1 MPKFLD
7 GGLSRREILAG
18 GAAFLTM
25 AGAGLKPSFAA
36 SGPITI
42 GDMEVQTFSDGH
54 LTLPMSFVLP
64 EQTKEEVADLLT
76 PHGMAT
82 DALTP
87 DCNVT
92 LLRTGDRL
100 VLFDVGSGANFQP
113 TAGEL
118 LSALE
123 HAGIGPDDVT
133 DVIFTHG
140 HPDHL
145 WGVLDDFDEPL
156 FSEAQYWVPQT
167 EWEYW
172 RADDTLANTPED
184 RKTFV
189 VGAQARFEAIE
200 DQVAM
205 ITPGMEVLPGVEA
218 IDTSGHTPGH
228 TSYMLHGGGDSM
240 LVVGDAISNAVISF
254 EKPTW
259 QSGTDQDPEM
269 GVKTRSALLDRIA
282 TDKTKI
288 IGYHLPHPGHGI
300 AERKDTAYRFVA
312 TG

>member
-1 MPKFLD
+1 MPRILNA
-7 GGLSRREILAG
+7 GLSRREFVAG
-18 GAAFLTM
+18 GAALLT
-25 AGAGLKPSFAA
+25 AAAAGLKPSFAA
-36 SGPITI
+36 SGPIAL
-42 GDMEVQTFSDGH
+42 GDLEVQVFSDGH

-64 EQTKEEVADLLT
+64 KQSEEEIADLLT
-76 PHGMAT
+76 PYGLAT

-92 LLRTGDRL
+92 MLRSGDRL
-100 VLFDVGSGANFQP
+100 ALFDVGSGANFQP

-123 HAGIGPDDVT
+123 DAGVTPSDIT

-156 FSEAQYWVPQT
+156 FSEAQYWVPQA

-172 RADDTLANTPED
+172 RADDTLANTPEE
-184 RKTFV
+184 RKSFV

-218 IDTSGHTPGH
+218 VDTSGHTPGH
-228 TSYMLHGGGDSM
+228 TSYMIHGGGESM

-254 EKPTW
+254 ERPDW
-259 QSGTDQDPEM
+259 HSGTDQDPEK
-269 GVKTRSALLDRIA
+269 GVKTRTGLLDRIA

-288 IGYHLPHPGHGI
+288 IGYHLPHPGHGV
-300 AERKDTAYRFVA
+300 AERSGTAYRFVA
-312 TG
+312 AG

>member
-1 MPKFLD
+1 MSKFLD

-18 GAAFLTM
+18 GATFLTM
-25 AGAGLKPSFAA
+25 ACAGLKPAFAA
-36 SGPITI
+36 SSPIAI
-42 GDMEVQTFSDGH
+42 GDMEVQVFSDGH

-64 EQTKEEVADLLT
+64 QQTKEEVADLLT

-100 VLFDVGSGANFQP
+100 ALFDVGSGANFQP

-123 HAGIGPDDVT
+123 EAGIGPGDVT

-156 FSEAQYWVPQT
+156 FSEAQYWVPQA

-189 VGAQARFEAIE
+189 VGAQARFEAIA

-228 TSYMLHGGGDSM
+228 TSYMLHGGGESL

-259 QSGTDQDPEM
+259 QSGTDQDPDK
-269 GVKTRSALLDRIA
+269 GVKTRASLLDRIA

-300 AERKDTAYRFVA
+300 AERNGTAYRFVA
-312 TG
+312 AG

>member
-1 MPKFLD
+1 MPKFLNP
-7 GGLSRREILAG
+7 GLSRREILAG

-36 SGPITI
+36 AGPIMI
-42 GDMEVQTFSDGH
+42 GDMEVQVFSDGH
-54 LTLPMSFVLP
+54 LSLPMSFVLP
-64 EQTKEEVADLLT
+64 EQTKEEVADLLK

-92 LLRTGDRL
+92 MLRTGDRL
-100 VLFDVGSGANFQP
+100 ALFDVGSGANFQP

-118 LSALE
+118 LSSLE
-123 HAGIGPDDVT
+123 AAGIGPADVT

-156 FSEAQYWVPQT
+156 FSEAQYWVPQA
-167 EWEYW
+167 EWDYW
-172 RADDTLANTPED
+172 LADDTLANTPEE

-189 VGAQARFEAIE
+189 VGAQARFEAIA

-228 TSYMLHGGGDSM
+228 TSYMLHGGGDSL

-259 QSGTDQDPEM
+259 QSGTDQDPDK
-269 GVKTRSALLDRIA
+269 GVVTRTALLDRIA

-288 IGYHLPHPGHGI
+288 IGYHLPHPGQGV
-300 AERKDTAYRFVA
+300 AERNGTAYRFVA
-312 TG
+312 AG